1 MPSPTLRRELLT
13 LVLAAALVPTAAL
26 GQPAGQD
33 PSESSSP
40 SSPAAEAPQADQDRG
55 TRRYFDAVT
64 VSATLN
70 EREVR
75 EAPGTVSV
83 IDAETIDRELVESIA
98 DLVRFEPGVY
108 VETVPGGVGLNGFN
122 IRGMGGNRVKT
133 QIDGVETAEQFDFGP
148 FNMHQQAIDTDTLKS
163 AEIVRSAGSSLYGS
177 DALGGVVSFFTKD
190 PADYLRGR
198 RFSAAG
204 RTSFDG
210 RTGEATGNIAI
221 AGGGPR
227 VEGSLFVS
235 YGSGHELGNKGTVFS
250 QDGTR
255 TAPNDQDRRRTQ
267 TLGKVIVRL
276 APGNVLRG
284 TVETAD
290 HSVDTD
296 VFSSYGNV
304 VIGPSVTHV
313 SGVVAEDT
321 LERRRFSLDHTIDNR
336 LGLNSLSW
344 QAYYQ
349 QSDVEQ
355 VIDEV
360 RETSG
365 QVVDRTGTM
374 EQEQRG
380 YGLSVQ
386 ARKAYAPAGN
396 PILFTVGAILEQ
408 DHFDGLR
415 DRHDIDSITGAE
427 VPTMLILPTKYF
439 PTTDVTETGAY
450 VQAEMRLG
458 RALVVPALRYD
469 RFTIDADQNDRIY
482 LDSMNMMPA
491 DLTADRVTGRLGASF
506 DVTDA
511 VVVHAQYAGGF
522 RAPPYSDINSGFTNV
537 LSGYTSLANPDLRPE
552 SSDNFDFGVR
562 AGGSRASVGVTGFAN
577 FYDDFIDTATVGFN
591 PATGLLEFQ
600 NQNLSKVTIRGVEF
614 VGDALLTP
622 ELRLRASYAVIRGH
636 DVSADEDMPL
646 NSLAPDQGAVGLDY
660 TRAGDRW
667 GSSALVRFSTSQTAD
682 RAGEG
687 MFTPDGYAVID
698 LFGWVA
704 LGRDVTLRA
713 GILNLADTTYY
724 EWANIR
730 GRAADS
736 PVITRYTSPG
746 RSGIVSLAYGW

>member
-1 MPSPTLRRELLT
+1 MSSSPFRRDLL
-13 LVLAAALVPTAAL
+13 AFALVAVLSPGVAS
-26 GQPAGQD
+26 GQPAEQE
-33 PSESSSP
+33 PSQLPSP
-40 SSPAAEAPQADQDRG
+40 STTVPSQADDPQA
-55 TRRYFDAVT
+55 RRRFFDVVT

-70 EREVR
+70 EREIR
-75 EAPGTVSV
+75 ETPGTVSV
-83 IDAETIDRELVESIA
+83 IDAATIDREMVENIA

-133 QIDGVETAEQFDFGP
+133 QIDGVDTAEQFDFGP

-221 AGGGPR
+221 AAGGPR
-227 VEGSLFVS
+227 VEASLFVS
-235 YGSGHELGNKGTVFS
+235 YGSGHELRNQGTVFTE
-250 QDGTR
+250 DGSR
-255 TAPNDQDRRRTQ
+255 TAPNDQDRSRTQ
-267 TLGKVIVRL
+267 TLGKVVVKL

-284 TVETAD
+284 AIETSD
-290 HSVDTD
+290 QRVDTD

-304 VIGPSVTHV
+304 VIGPITTRV

-321 LERRRFSLDHTIDNR
+321 LARRRFSLDHRLDNR
-336 LGLNSLSW
+336 FGLNALSW

-349 QSDVEQ
+349 RSDVEQ

-360 RETSG
+360 RETFG
-365 QVVDRTGTM
+365 QVVNRTGTM

-386 ARKAYAPAGN
+386 ARKVYAPAGN
-396 PILFTVGAILEQ
+396 PILFTAGASFGQ

-415 DRHDIDSITGAE
+415 DRHDIDAATGTE
-427 VPTMLILPTKYF
+427 IPPSVIVPTKYF
-439 PTTDVTETGAY
+439 PATDVRETGAY
-450 VQAEMRLG
+450 LQAEMRLG
-458 RALVVPALRYD
+458 RTLIVPALRYD
-469 RFTIDADQNDRIY
+469 SFTIDADQNDRIY
-482 LDSMNMMPA
+482 LDSMNAMPV
-491 DLTADRVTGRLGASF
+491 DLTADRVTARLGASF
-506 DVTDA
+506 DVTEA
-511 VVVHAQYAGGF
+511 VVLHGQYAGGF
-522 RAPPYSDINSGFTNV
+522 RAPPYSDINNGFTNV
-537 LSGYTSLANPDLRPE
+537 QAGYISLANPDLRPE
-552 SSDNFDFGVR
+552 SSNNFDFGVR
-562 AGGSRASVGVTGFAN
+562 AGGSRVSVGVTGFAN
-577 FYDDFIDTATVGFN
+577 FYDDFIETATVGFN
-591 PATGLLEFQ
+591 PATGLQEFQ
-600 NQNLSKVTIRGVEF
+600 NQNIATVTIRGVEF
-614 VGDALLTP
+614 VGDAQLTP
-622 ELRLRASYAVIRGH
+622 ELRLRAGYAVIRGH
-636 DVSADEDMPL
+636 DVTGDEDMPL
-646 NSLAPDQGAVGLDY
+646 NSIAPDQGVVGLDY
-660 TRAGDRW
+660 TRGSNRW
-667 GSSALVRFSTSQTAD
+667 GASGLVRFSTAQAAE

-698 LFGWVA
+698 LFAWIS
-704 LGRDVTLRA
+704 LGSDVTLRA
-713 GILNLADTTYY
+713 GLLNVADTTYY